1 MKKSIFRGNQYVGS
15 YDNSFK
21 KTKRET
27 FGEKVKSFFTT
38 VSLYALVVIIALGFI
53 ELGGYINPTIKV
65 EARDVLVDN
74 LGAKVSTLKE
84 EVITAIQDCERAG
97 FEESDGLITFDP
109 HRTNKRVQPASLGTY
124 QYKVS
129 TVQYY
134 YKALYNKDITP
145 KQAVLIALDDDKARD
160 LTRDI
165 MFTTKNGRDNWI
177 TCTNKPAVSQKLAI
191 IKELSK

>member
-1 MKKSIFRGNQYVGS
+1 MKKRIFYGNQHVGS

-27 FGEKVKSFFTT
+27 FGAKVKSFFTT
-38 VSLYALVVIIALGFI
+38 VSLYALVVIVALGFI

-97 FEESDGLITFDP
+97 FTEADGIITFDP
-109 HRTNKRVQPASLGTY
+109 HRTNKKVKAPSIGEF
-124 QYKVS
+124 QYK
-129 TVQYY
+129 TDTIQYY
-134 YKALYNKDITP
+134 YKTLYGKEITP
-145 KQAVLIALDDDKARD
+145 KQAVLIALDTDKARD

-177 TCTNKPAVSQKLAI
+177 TCTNKPAVAQKLAV